1 MRYINIILVLLL
13 TAIGCNNENN
23 IVGPVTTPGL
33 SDSQTKDGIVYTLS
47 VSKNKLD
54 IFDALKL
61 TITAYNQ
68 SSVPKTPYVGFNSD
82 TMSII
87 NGSGRTIYSGIGYTN
102 NKNVIIAPQQSA
114 ELLSFGCAMMDIF
127 RVPIDS
133 GSYKLQ
139 WKMSNGLSF
148 MLNLFCGIGEN
159 AITDSVGIISPIY
172 PLKVGNKWTFRNTK
186 LLSDGTASTI
196 DTVTQTIIGETLID
210 GEKWFLLYTNPWQGR
225 EFITSRADGI
235 YTYYSHLKTGILKY
249 KYPVSQ
255 GEQYNSGYEEM
266 GQMPGPG
273 ILVPFLMSADSSNES
288 ISVPGGQF
296 ICNKYHTPMVQMF
309 SCYFYYTN
317 PEDIYL
323 SNIGPVKKIMNPG
336 TGIYPGNTDPGYLWE
351 LISTNF

>member
-1 MRYINIILVLLL
+1 MRYINIILVLLV
-13 TAIGCNNENN
+13 TAIGCKKEIN
-23 IVGPVTTPGL
+23 IVGPVITPVL
-33 SDSQTKDGIVYTLS
+33 SDSQTKDGIIYTLS

-68 SSVPKTPYVGFNSD
+68 SSVPKTPYLDFSSD
-82 TMSII
+82 TWSIV
-87 NGSGRTIYSGIGYTN
+87 NDSGRIIYSCNGYTN

-127 RVPIDS
+127 KVPIDS

-148 MLNLFCGIGEN
+148 RLNLFCGIGEN
-159 AITDSVGIISPIY
+159 AITDTVGIISPIY

-186 LLSDGTASTI
+186 LLYDGTASTI

-210 GEKWFLLYTNPWQGR
+210 GEKWFLLYTYPWQGR
-225 EFITSRADGI
+225 ELITSRSDGI
-235 YTYYSHLKTGILKY
+235 YKYYSYSKTAVLKY
-249 KYPVSQ
+249 KYPVSH
-255 GEQYNSGYEEM
+255 GEQYYSGFEE
-266 GQMPGPG
+266 GYIGG
-273 ILVPFLMSADSSNES
+273 GVEIISYLMSVDSTNEL

-296 ICNKYHTPMVQMF
+296 ISSKYHTPTIITNA
-309 SCYFYYTN
+309 CTYYEIN
-317 PEDIYL
+317 PEDMYL
-323 SNIGPVKKIMNPG
+323 SNKGPVKKIMHPG
-336 TGIYPGNTDPGYLWE
+336 TGIIPGNSDPGCLWE